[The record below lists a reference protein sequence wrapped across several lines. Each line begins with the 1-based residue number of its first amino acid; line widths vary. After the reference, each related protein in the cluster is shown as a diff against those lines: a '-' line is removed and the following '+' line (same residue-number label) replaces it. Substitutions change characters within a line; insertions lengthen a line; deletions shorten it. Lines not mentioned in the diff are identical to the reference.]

1 MPNQEKIIKIVINQ
15 DGTETGG
22 TFVQRE
28 WIPLDMNNPRD
39 RRRAELAEQG
49 MYRGLKP
56 QK

>member
-15 DGTETGG
+15 DGTETGD
-22 TFVQRE
+22 TFVQPE
-28 WIPLDMNNPRD
+28 WVPMDMNNPRD
-39 RRRAELAEQG
+39 RRYAKIAAEG